1 MGVIGFDFFRKRVN
15 DREEIRKQT
24 KFYKIN
30 KIPEVPSKFALRA
43 FTGFTKHKMAVISL
57 WRKKTAGTGKGRGG
71 SKVHV
76 CHEGDRVKKDNCLGT
91 RDQEGEE
98 LWEVDN
104 YDECTTPGRCC
115 WPLHSVTRSR
125 LGVARR
131 VWGTWRRDAAFPAFI
146 KGEKAISIALGG
158 GERDVSY

>member
-1 MGVIGFDFFRKRVN
+1 
-15 DREEIRKQT
+15 
-24 KFYKIN
+24 
-30 KIPEVPSKFALRA
+30 
-43 FTGFTKHKMAVISL
+43 MAVISL

-146 KGEKAISIALGG
+146 KDQNTGLPNIQLVIELVQKDWVFLRSSIDYCNIST
-158 GERDVSY
+158 EQKFEVHQKFVSI